1 MSLDTLMSVDDIKRE
16 GREKDI
22 EMEEAVSSILKG
34 KNKIILSV
42 ADMGILSI
50 KILVIE
56 SLNILFSLR
65 R

>member
-34 KNKIILSV
+34 KKQ
-42 ADMGILSI
+42 DYTQCC
-50 KILVIE
+50 
-56 SLNILFSLR
+56 
-65 R
+65 

>member
-1 MSLDTLMSVDDIKRE
+1 MSVDDIKRE